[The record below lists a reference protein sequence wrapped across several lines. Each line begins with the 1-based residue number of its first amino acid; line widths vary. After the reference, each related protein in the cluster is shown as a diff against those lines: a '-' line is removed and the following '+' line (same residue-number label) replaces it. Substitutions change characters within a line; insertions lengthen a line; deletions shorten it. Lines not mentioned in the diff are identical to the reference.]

1 MTDTD
6 DLTGWRLA
14 LAMLAGVAF
23 TVGVYVAV
31 RGLLSWWT
39 S

>member
-14 LAMLAGVAF
+14 LAMLAGVVF
-23 TVGVYVAV
+23 TVGVYAAA
-31 RGLLSWWT
+31 RLFLSWWT
-39 S
+39 A